1 MIKSNPSFFGN
12 IYLSVFFFD
21 PWWNLNSFT
30 CVSATSRLFTEIG
43 IAIGVGLASRL
54 GGFGLAAKKI
64 WPGYFQWSLHR
75 VQCTSFWTSMFN
87 FDRRSWKITFMKVFM
102 AINHHCF
109 VRHNQFDDLHNST
122 FESDDQLSLIHNMF
136 QAFPSTCCSLGTN
149 SYLTRIWEIQNI
161 SYYFWGV
168 KKARWTSCW
177 CIHENVRH
185 LTLFGN
191 D

>member
-1 MIKSNPSFFGN
+1 MKSQFLHMCFSYFSTFHRDWDRNWCWVGVKVGG
-12 IYLSVFFFD
+12 IWVGRKK
-21 PWWNLNSFT
+21 NLTWIFPMKLT
-30 CVSATSRLFTEIG
+30 QG
-43 IAIGVGLASRL
+43 
-54 GGFGLAAKKI
+54 
-64 WPGYFQWSLHR
+64 
-75 VQCTSFWTSMFN
+75 TSFWTSMFN